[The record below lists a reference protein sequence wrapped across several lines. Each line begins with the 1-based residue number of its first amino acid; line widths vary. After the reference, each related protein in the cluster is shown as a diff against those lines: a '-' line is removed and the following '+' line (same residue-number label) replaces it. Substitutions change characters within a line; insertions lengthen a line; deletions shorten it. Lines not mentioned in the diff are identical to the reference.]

1 MTSTEILIFVVIGY
15 VGNKRSTQDWW
26 IIFFGAEKSS
36 ASECGKDQ
44 KGDGYLNED
53 GGYTSRVYRRT
64 RCRCGA
70 GVDIQILLH

>member
-1 MTSTEILIFVVIGY
+1 MTSTEILIFC
-15 VGNKRSTQDWW
+15 SDWICW
-26 IIFFGAEKSS
+26 EQEEHTGLVDHFFGAEKSS

>member
-1 MTSTEILIFVVIGY
+1 MTSPEILILVVIGY

-26 IIFFGAEKSS
+26 IIFLEQRNPLLLNV
-36 ASECGKDQ
+36 GKDQ

>member
-15 VGNKRSTQDWW
+15 VGNEEYRGLVEQRNPLLLNV
-26 IIFFGAEKSS
+26 E
-36 ASECGKDQ
+36 KDQ
-44 KGDGYLNED
+44 KGDGFLNED